1 MTKRPEVVEL
11 ALNGSL
17 KAVLSSTGM
26 PDLSHGACVGM
37 DTNLFFSDRSA
48 DIHAA
53 KAVCAECPV
62 IRLCGSWA
70 AQNTSYGIFGG
81 LTPRERA
88 KAYGKPAPRPEG
100 DIEKELRFLLNGTLN
115 EIAAEYEADQ
125 RTVLRWRNILKSY
138 GLAA

>member
-115 EIAAEYEADQ
+115 EIAAQYEADQ

-138 GLAA
+138 VLAA

>member
-17 KAVLSSTGM
+17 KAVLSLTGM
-26 PDLSHGACVGM
+26 PDLSLGACVGM
-37 DTNLFFSDRSA
+37 DTDLFFSGRNA
-48 DIHAA
+48 DVQAA

-70 AQNTSYGIFGG
+70 AQNMSYGIFGG

-88 KAYGKPAPRPEG
+88 KEYGKPARRPES
-100 DIEKELRFLLNGTLN
+100 DVEKELRFLLNGTLN
-115 EIAAEYEADQ
+115 EIAAQYEADQ

>member
-17 KAVLSSTGM
+17 KAVLSSSGM
-26 PDLSHGACVGM
+26 PDLSAGVCVGM

-48 DIHAA
+48 DIQAA

-62 IRLCGSWA
+62 VRLCGAWA
-70 AQNTSYGIFGG
+70 AQNTSCGIFGG

-88 KAYGKPAPRPEG
+88 KAYGKPAPRAEG
-100 DIEKELRFLLNGTLN
+100 DVEKELRFLLNGTLN
-115 EIAAEYEADQ
+115 EIAAQYEADQ
-125 RTVLRWRNILKSY
+125 RTVLRWRNILKNY
-138 GLAA
+138 VLAA